1 MKTAL
6 YGGTACF
13 VLLSTLGLVGCKSIE
28 RSEAI
33 HKERLLAASGFQMRL
48 ADTPSRMN
56 QLATLP
62 MRKLVPVT
70 QDGTLRYLYADNLGC
85 KCIYV
90 GSEKAYQ
97 RYQRL
102 AIREHIANEQEEAAL
117 DLETTSFNWGG
128 WGPWYSPWY

>member
-1 MKTAL
+1 MKTAV
-6 YGGTACF
+6 YGRIACF
-13 VLLSTLGLVGCKSIE
+13 VLLLSLVLAGCKTIE
-28 RSEAI
+28 RNEAI
-33 HKERLLAASGFQMRL
+33 HTERLLAASGFQMRM

-62 MRKLVPVT
+62 ERTLIPSRH
-70 QDGTLRYLYADNLGC
+70 DGALRYIYADNLGC

-102 AIREHIANEQEEAAL
+102 AIREQIATQEEEAAL
-117 DLETTSFNWGG
+117 DMETTSFDWGG